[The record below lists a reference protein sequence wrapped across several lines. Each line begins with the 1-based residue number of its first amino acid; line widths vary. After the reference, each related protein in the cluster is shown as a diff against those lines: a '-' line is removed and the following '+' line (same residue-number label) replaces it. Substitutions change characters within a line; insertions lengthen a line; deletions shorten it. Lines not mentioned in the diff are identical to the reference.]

1 MSLFD
6 KREQGFEQKFAHDE
20 TLRFKAHARRAKLVG
35 LWAAAQMGLSPEES
49 ERYAKDLVQ
58 HDVLEAGDDD
68 IVRKVRADFDAK
80 GVKGSDHQ
88 IRRTLDEMM
97 AQAVKEIEDG
107 R

>member
-1 MSLFD
+1 
-6 KREQGFEQKFAHDE
+6 
-20 TLRFKAHARRAKLVG
+20 
-35 LWAAAQMGLSPEES
+35 MGLSPEES

-68 IVRKVRADFDAK
+68 IVRKVRADFEAK